1 MTFSASCFDFAQHD
15 LQPGS
20 LSQSGFHFQAR
31 ADQVC
36 AFADSEQ
43 AEVSA
48 RGEVCGAIRHLK
60 ADTVIA
66 DFEFDLLIGKVD
78 VERGVFRLCVAHN
91 IIQRLLRDTV
101 KRQFHFVGKM
111 LFPSRFLELN
121 FQEVG
126 LAGFARQHFERGDT
140 FGRSSR

>member
-15 LQPGS
+15 PQPGP

-43 AEVSA
+43 AEMSA

-66 DFEFDLLIGKVD
+66 DFEFAFSIGKVD
-78 VERGVFRLCVAHN
+78 VEHG
-91 IIQRLLRDTV
+91 
-101 KRQFHFVGKM
+101 
-111 LFPSRFLELN
+111 LFGEGFQFLERLPSALV
-121 FQEVG
+121 FD
-126 LAGFARQHFERGDT
+126 GFLRELHALFRAVRSIFDHPYCPTDDT
-140 FGRSSR
+140 RIR